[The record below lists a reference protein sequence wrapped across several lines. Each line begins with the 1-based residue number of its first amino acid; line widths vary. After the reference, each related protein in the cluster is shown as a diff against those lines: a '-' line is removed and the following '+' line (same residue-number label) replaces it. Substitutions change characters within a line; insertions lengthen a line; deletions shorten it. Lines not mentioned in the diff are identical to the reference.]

1 MARISKNW
9 YPFHSRLP
17 SDEEMVSEDFITIYE
32 IIQNNEIDATE
43 KTRLILK
50 ETKSMI
56 RNNKI
61 DHVLNK

>member
-1 MARISKNW
+1 MSRISNW
-9 YPFHSRLP
+9 HYTPTTLP